1 GYFIATES
9 GAVASLVAI
18 ALAFVRKGGKEG
30 LQVVVYAARDTLAS
44 VGSLMFLLIC
54 ASLLNRY
61 LALSGAAQWFSR
73 AISDLNLTP
82 VTFAL
87 IAIIFYLILG
97 MFMDPIPMMLLTV
110 PLLLPIAEA
119 QGFSAI
125 WFGVFVV
132 LLGEIAIMSP
142 PVGVLSFVTHR
153 IASDPEVNQ
162 GQQITLTD
170 VYKGA
175 LIFIPGALILV
186 MLIVLIPE

>member
-1 GYFIATES
+1 
-9 GAVASLVAI
+9 
-18 ALAFVRKGGKEG
+18 
-30 LQVVVYAARDTLAS
+30 
-44 VGSLMFLLIC
+44 
-54 ASLLNRY
+54 
-61 LALSGAAQWFSR
+61 AQWFSG
-73 AISDLNLTP
+73 AIGDLDLTTI
-82 VTFAL
+82 TFAL
-87 IAIIFYLILG
+87 IAVVFYIILG

-153 IASDPEVNQ
+153 IASDPEVNR
-162 GQQITLTD
+162 GQTITLTD

-175 LIFIPGALILV
+175 LLFIPGALFIV
-186 MLIVLIPE
+186 ILIVLIPAVANFPELIGGF